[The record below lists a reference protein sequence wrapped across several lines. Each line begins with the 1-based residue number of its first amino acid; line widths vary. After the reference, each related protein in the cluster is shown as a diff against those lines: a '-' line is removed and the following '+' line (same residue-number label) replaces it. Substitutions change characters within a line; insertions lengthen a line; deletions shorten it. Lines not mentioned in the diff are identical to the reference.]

1 MHFVNVKKYNEERNW
16 KKLEKSETLRL
27 DKQLN
32 KLELKENTFTGKLFS
47 DSGVVTSLEIS

>member
-1 MHFVNVKKYNEERNW
+1 MWKNITKKEIE
-16 KKLEKSETLRL
+16 KILGKSETLRL
-27 DKQLN
+27 DKRLN